1 MCRLPGGPGLPQRVA
16 AHDGR
21 NEDVGGTGD
30 GLGISRSL
38 AARRDPAA
46 AAGPATL
53 ALRPHRLRLLAPEA
67 SALVGTCKRCDY
79 LGSHNEVLVQTPW
92 GELLVFSDA
101 DATAAPAAG
110 APVGVGFDAGDAIV
124 LAR

>member
-1 MCRLPGGPGLPQRVA
+1 MSEQPNSRTAQLTYRVDPTHTNRPPRNPGWF
-16 AHDGR
+16 
-21 NEDVGGTGD
+21 
-30 GLGISRSL
+30 
-38 AARRDPAA
+38 
-46 AAGPATL
+46 
-53 ALRPHRLRLLAPEA
+53 
-67 SALVGTCKRCDY
+67 K
-79 LGSHNEVLVQTPW
+79 VLVQTPW